1 MFSSS
6 HSILLDTKLKRPV
19 WRVLNEDFELI
30 VKPNYVGV
38 SSPSGTAVL
47 WQRTQLTKR
56 ESLIL
61 CEVKIK
67 PVLCLPDNNRK
78 DNNWA
83 QRRQMM
89 ENLDQPWH
97 QLYQGSRNS
106 WFMVSMKS
114 R

>member
-56 ESLIL
+56 ESLIP
-61 CEVKIK
+61 CEVKIN

-89 ENLDQPWH
+89 DNLYQPWMDTH
-97 QLYQGSRNS
+97 L
-106 WFMVSMKS
+106 
-114 R
+114 